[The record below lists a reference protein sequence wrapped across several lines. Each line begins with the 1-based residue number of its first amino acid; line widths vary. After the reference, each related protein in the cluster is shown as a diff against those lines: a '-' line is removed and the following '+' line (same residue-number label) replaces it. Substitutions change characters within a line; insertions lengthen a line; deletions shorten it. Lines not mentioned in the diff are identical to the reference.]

1 MMLLLNDFC
10 NLSTIMKKWL
20 LTLLFI
26 VLVGEVFCQ
35 QIDKIFANLYT
46 DSLKKGTYNYI
57 NIDGLL
63 SNGKYLPLDSTQII
77 FESSGGKFYG
87 NSLYLEDDFSA
98 ISVTVKVQLKSNSQ
112 QQLQIVIP
120 IKQWVDLTP
129 LKSESEILPNKKRK
143 QRRN

>member
-1 MMLLLNDFC
+1 
-10 NLSTIMKKWL
+10 MKKGL
-20 LTLLFI
+20 LTLLLV

-63 SNGKYLPLDSTQII
+63 SNGRYLPLDSSHVN

-87 NSLYLEDDFSA
+87 NSLYLENDFSA
-98 ISVTVKVQLKSNSQ
+98 ISVTVKVQLKSNPQ

-120 IKQWVDLTP
+120 IKQWVDPTP
-129 LKSESEILPNKKRK
+129 LKS
-143 QRRN
+143 

>member
-1 MMLLLNDFC
+1 MLLLNDFC

>member
-1 MMLLLNDFC
+1 
-10 NLSTIMKKWL
+10 MKKWL